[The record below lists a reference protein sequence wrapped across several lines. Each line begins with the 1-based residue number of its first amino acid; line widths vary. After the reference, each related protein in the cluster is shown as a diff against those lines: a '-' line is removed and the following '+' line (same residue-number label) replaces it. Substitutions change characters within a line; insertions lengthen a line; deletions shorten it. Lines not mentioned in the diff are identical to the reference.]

1 MSIIFFFVL
10 GESPYEGENM
20 TEERKQREQLL
31 ELNHLI
37 ARQVMEKSRMVAG
50 TLKFLAGSERRVE
63 SVSICCFS
71 GAPNFLI
78 LIIL

>member
-1 MSIIFFFVL
+1 LFSNKT
-10 GESPYEGENM
+10 GESSIDAGESL

-50 TLKFLAGSERRVE
+50 NPF
-63 SVSICCFS
+63 
-71 GAPNFLI
+71 I
-78 LIIL
+78 LISEFDFPGFECF

>member
-1 MSIIFFFVL
+1 MKLNIISFL
-10 GESPYEGENM
+10 GESSYEGNENL

-50 TLKFLAGSERRVE
+50 
-63 SVSICCFS
+63 
-71 GAPNFLI
+71 NFTPI
-78 LIIL
+78 LFDAHTNKNS

>member
-1 MSIIFFFVL
+1 MLNLIFFGSRCSSKRWENTAVRHAYFSIS
-10 GESPYEGENM
+10 GESSYEGENM

-50 TLKFLAGSERRVE
+50 T
-63 SVSICCFS
+63 
-71 GAPNFLI
+71 NFI
-78 LIIL
+78 KNFN

>member
-1 MSIIFFFVL
+1 MHTFQFQKKIFL
-10 GESPYEGENM
+10 IPGESSYEGENL

-50 TLKFLAGSERRVE
+50 T
-63 SVSICCFS
+63 
-71 GAPNFLI
+71 NFI
-78 LIIL
+78 NNYN

>member
-1 MSIIFFFVL
+1 LNVIPFL
-10 GESPYEGENM
+10 GESSYDGGENL

-50 TLKFLAGSERRVE
+50 NFTHMFFDVHKKPKFITLTLDLKT
-63 SVSICCFS
+63 
-71 GAPNFLI
+71 
-78 LIIL
+78 

>member
-1 MSIIFFFVL
+1 MVVDDPLKRWGNTGVRHAFFSIP
-10 GESPYEGENM
+10 GESSYEGENM

-50 TLKFLAGSERRVE
+50 T
-63 SVSICCFS
+63 
-71 GAPNFLI
+71 NFI
-78 LIIL
+78 KNFN

>member
-1 MSIIFFFVL
+1 MKLNIISFL
-10 GESPYEGENM
+10 GESSYEGGENL

-50 TLKFLAGSERRVE
+50 
-63 SVSICCFS
+63 
-71 GAPNFLI
+71 NFPLI
-78 LIIL
+78 LFDAHTNKNS

>member
-1 MSIIFFFVL
+1 MKLNIISFL
-10 GESPYEGENM
+10 GESSYEGGENL

-50 TLKFLAGSERRVE
+50 
-63 SVSICCFS
+63 
-71 GAPNFLI
+71 NFI
-78 LIIL
+78 